1 MSRASLAG
9 VGSRQAKPGFA
20 DAWRRWRQDPA
31 LAALGRTRC
40 TALRAARL
48 APLPA
53 TPEER
58 A

>member
-1 MSRASLAG
+1 VTRAILDG
-9 VGSRQAKPGFA
+9 VGFRRAKPGFA

-31 LAALGRTRC
+31 LAALGRTGC
-40 TALRAARL
+40 TARRAARL

-53 TPEER
+53 TPEEC